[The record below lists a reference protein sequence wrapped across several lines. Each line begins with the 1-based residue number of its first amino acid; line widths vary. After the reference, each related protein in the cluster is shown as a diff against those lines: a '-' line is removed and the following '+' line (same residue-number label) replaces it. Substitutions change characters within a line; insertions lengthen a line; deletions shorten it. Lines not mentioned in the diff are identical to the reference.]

1 MANAN
6 ESIISGLNDHNGIIC
21 FRGLGP
27 YLKFLVS
34 VVDLGKIN
42 GSLPVEQWKVQTI
55 ILIFVLW
62 VYVDVVKSFA
72 HNLRYQFDPALFP
85 SHQLLP
91 FLFISTSLPQ
101 FPKRFPHVAVVVE

>member
-55 ILIFVLW
+55 IIPIFVLW
-62 VYVDVVKSFA
+62 VYVDVVTSFVTIFVI
-72 HNLRYQFDPALFP
+72 NLTLHFFLHISYFLSFSFRLP
-85 SHQLLP
+85 SPSFRSGSHM
-91 FLFISTSLPQ
+91 
-101 FPKRFPHVAVVVE
+101 